1 MKEKNRI
8 GYEIRSLS
16 NLLQRKMFEI
26 APIHN
31 FDLTEMQR
39 QITGYI
45 HDKAERGDIFQKD
58 IEEEFCIRRSTASRI
73 LSVLEEKQ
81 IIKRVPIPQDARLKK
96 ICLLPKAYEQHE
108 YIKEKIKIMEALLSQ
123 GLSKEEIETF
133 VELAEKIKKNII

>member
-26 APIHN
+26 APIHDL
-31 FDLTEMQR
+31 DLTEMQR

-45 HDKAERGDIFQKD
+45 HDKTEHGDVFQKD

-73 LSVLEEKQ
+73 LSVLEDKQ
-81 IIKRVPIPQDARLKK
+81 IIKRVPVPQDARLKK
-96 ICLLPKAYEQHE
+96 ICLLPKAYEQHK
-108 YIKEKIKIMEALLSQ
+108 YIKEKIMMIEEMLSQ
-123 GLSKEEIETF
+123 GLTEAEMTTF
-133 VELAEKIKKNII
+133 VQLAEKIKKNIT